1 MGSVDMELLGYLYA
15 LLIAVGGLVGFLK
28 AGSFMSLGM
37 GALFGVLAWLAA
49 YRLSCRP
56 DQFWLGL
63 LVSGTMLA
71 RFGQNFYQT
80 GAFLPA
86 RSVLARSPSQWDYA
100 RQVRSELLPDWS
112 FYAGRPRHHLLS
124 GDVHQIWGQ
133 GLRLSL

>member
-1 MGSVDMELLGYLYA
+1 MELLGYLYA

-80 GAFLPA
+80 GAFMPA
-86 RSVLARSPSQWDYA
+86 GLVTIFSLVMFIKYGARA
-100 RQVRSELLPDWS
+100 
-112 FYAGRPRHHLLS
+112 FA
-124 GDVHQIWGQ
+124 
-133 GLRLSL
+133 